1 MRERHTAREARLA
14 RERQKVGPYTGTHL
28 TASHTL
34 LPEKA
39 SLPRPFRAFAAS
51 FLSATQERTTPS
63 LFVRRPSM
71 AAAFSA
77 EPGMLHRRLSGRST
91 ALEALV
97 GGTASAVASVFS
109 NPIDIVRVRMQLGG
123 IAPTVPL
130 HAGLG
135 PAMAY
140 NVRAMR
146 P

>member
-1 MRERHTAREARLA
+1 
-14 RERQKVGPYTGTHL
+14 
-28 TASHTL
+28 
-34 LPEKA
+34 
-39 SLPRPFRAFAAS
+39 
-51 FLSATQERTTPS
+51 
-63 LFVRRPSM
+63 M

-140 NVRAMR
+140 NVRATHR
-146 P
+146 HCPFYPPSPS